1 MNEYYMFWKEEI
13 DYFTKYTYSKPL
25 VISESRDLEFE
36 FIQKSL
42 YKCIVHFVENYT
54 LYTSLMPLSDKVLNL
69 VEIVSNKKYKVGTYR
84 TDFILSDTNQIKLIE
99 ITCRFALNGYLRSGI
114 FCEIAN
120 DLLEANDIKQNNI
133 YNSYYNDFVN
143 DLRSFFKDRKKVY
156 IIGGTSKEETKFIR
170 KFGIE
175 NDLEIFELT
184 YDEIGTHLHQLVDVV
199 VITQLTHSEWENL
212 PLDWVIHI
220 NKNILLNDIRTV
232 FLIHDKRFFSV
243 LNNRDFLKNAL
254 PENEI
259 QKFLPYITPTYLSDV
274 HFEKWIDAKENKN
287 DFILKPTNLG
297 KGEGVYYGKLTSE
310 EDWHHLLETNS
321 SKRIIQPYI
330 KQRKFSGYVQQEY
343 RKDDYFV
350 GTLLYFND
358 KYYGPGL
365 IRASSHPI
373 TNQGD
378 DRKVAACK
386 LEDIQILNENN
397 SFLF

>member
-1 MNEYYMFWKEEI
+1 MNDYYMFWKEEI

-69 VEIVSNKKYKVGTYR
+69 LEIVSNKKYKVGTYR

-99 ITCRFALNGYLRSGI
+99 ITCRFALNGYLRSGV

-143 DLRSFFKDRKKVY
+143 DLRSFFKDRKKIY

-175 NDLEIFELT
+175 NNLEIFELT

-243 LNNRDFLKNAL
+243 LNNTDFLKNAL

-274 HFEKWIDAKENKN
+274 HFEKWIEAKENKN

-297 KGEGVYYGKLTSE
+297 KGEGVYYGKLISE

-321 SKRIIQPYI
+321 SKSIIQPYI

-386 LEDIQILNENN
+386 LEDIQFLNENN